1 MSVFPVVR
9 CVLPAALAAVA
20 LLAGTGQTLAQD
32 SLSSIPR
39 SWAQHDVSADPVD
52 RYVVRRS
59 QPVAQRREA
68 RTTLPQHSGV
78 SPAPSEIVESQQ
90 SSSTLWM
97 WLAAGGLAVFVV
109 GLIVWR
115 SARRRCD
122 VADMAMLAMGD
133 LYAPQRRSRTSP
145 VAAEKRRAA

>member
-9 CVLPAALAAVA
+9 SVLPAALAAVA

-32 SLSSIPR
+32 SLPSIPR

-52 RYVVRRS
+52 RYVVQRS

-78 SPAPSEIVESQQ
+78 SPAPSAIVESQQ
-90 SSSTLWM
+90 SDSTLWM
-97 WLAAGGLAVFVV
+97 WLAGGGLAVFV

-133 LYAPQRRSRTSP
+133 AYAPPRRSRTSP